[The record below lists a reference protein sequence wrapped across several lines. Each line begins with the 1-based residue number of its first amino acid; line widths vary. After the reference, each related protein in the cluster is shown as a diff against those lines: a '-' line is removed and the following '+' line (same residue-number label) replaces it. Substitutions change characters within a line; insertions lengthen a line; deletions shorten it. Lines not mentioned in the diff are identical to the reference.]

1 MSEKPTLYG
10 RAAIVTQGAG
20 KRAVPVGVL
29 VALLTAVTGWINSQ
43 SKHDGSDSIRREM
56 HKGMV
61 TLSAKVEKQDDLIRE
76 LQITVAVLED
86 RWESEGA
93 ATVATVE
100 YLPPPRPRMR
110 PPHVQSYDDLLTD
123 LAQRQAE

>member
-1 MSEKPTLYG
+1 MSAKPTIIG
-10 RAAIVTQGAG
+10 RAVVVTQSAG

-29 VALLTAVTGWINSQ
+29 VALLTAATGYLTSLT
-43 SKHDGSDSIRREM
+43 KHDSSDTIRREM
-56 HKGMV
+56 HGAMV

-93 ATVATVE
+93 DTVATVDR
-100 YLPPPRPRMR
+100 LPPPRPRMR
-110 PPHVQSYDDLLTD
+110 LPPIQTYDDLLRD
-123 LAQRQAE
+123 LDQREAE